1 MKKILFFVS
10 FAISIFVLTG
20 CNSLEENKAEK
31 TINAYYNALI
41 KKDFAVAFNELLLY
55 DDAET
60 ISDGTNLSNDEA
72 ERFFLE
78 KIEYVEKQDYEL
90 TDFEILEVEY
100 EDGHSFWH
108 HVEVEGEINSK
119 SFSLKEVV
127 FLDNGKLVVSSKD
140 PYIDYRNGNMNVEL
154 EKH

>member
-10 FAISIFVLTG
+10 FAISIFILTG
-20 CNSLEENKAEK
+20 CNFLEESKAEK
-31 TINAYYNALI
+31 AINAYYNALI
-41 KKDFAVAFNELLLY
+41 KKDYTGAFNELLLY

-60 ISDGTNLSNDEA
+60 ISDGTKLSNDEA

-78 KIEYVEKQDYEL
+78 KIKYGGKQDYEL

-108 HVEVEGEINSK
+108 HVEVEGEINGE
-119 SFSLKEVV
+119 SFSMKEVV
-127 FLDNGKLVVSSKD
+127 FLVDGRLVISSNE
-140 PYIDYRNGNMNVEL
+140 PYIDYRNGNMNAEL
-154 EKH
+154 E